1 MFYQGDNTY
10 VVVNPT
16 LLPTAGGI
24 LTSQASFSKPLAQPG
39 LKSHGRTPSND
50 FIMSDTSLALLGELS
65 LSSTSSKQ
73 RKESGSSTN
82 ENKGLNSP
90 ANQRKQSEFTSTY
103 KSNIQNT
110 TEDVKSGQLTSQHP
124 SGTPGL

>member
-1 MFYQGDNTY
+1 MFYQGTNTY
-10 VVVNPT
+10 IALNPT
-16 LLPTAGGI
+16 LLPSAGGI

-65 LSSTSSKQ
+65 LSSTSPKQ
-73 RKESGSSTN
+73 RKESTSSTN

-103 KSNIQNT
+103 KSNIRNT
-110 TEDVKSGQLTSQHP
+110 TEDVKSGQLIPQHP

>member
-1 MFYQGDNTY
+1 MFYQGTNTY
-10 VVVNPT
+10 IAVNPS
-16 LLPTAGGI
+16 LLPSAGGI

-82 ENKGLNSP
+82 ENKGLKSP
-90 ANQRKQSEFTSTY
+90 ANQRKQSEFTSFY
-103 KSNIQNT
+103 KSNIQSA
-110 TEDVKSGQLTSQHP
+110 TEDVKSGQLTPQHP